1 MHLLFLDTET
11 GGLNPVEDALLTI
24 HMSLR
29 NSDLEELTFLDVKI
43 HPGNR
48 NINPHAMAVN
58 QINLYEHNKEA
69 LNSHE
74 AATLVTDYLKKSKA
88 MSPGG
93 MAVVAHYV
101 EFDLGFMTQ
110 LLPTFRGGYGR
121 GSICTRVLATTMM
134 AGGYM
139 VSKNASLQEVRQA
152 LGIEIE
158 ATAHDARGDVLVCVE
173 IMRHIFNSFR
183 SAERGR
189 TYRAESRL

>member
-1 MHLLFLDTET
+1 MNLLFIDTET

-29 NSDLEELTFLDVKI
+29 DPDLEELSCLDVKI
-43 HPGNR
+43 HSGNR
-48 NINPHAMAVN
+48 NINRHAMLVN
-58 QINLYEHNKEA
+58 GINLYEHNKEA

-74 AATLVTDYLKKSKA
+74 AAMLVTDYLKKSKA

-134 AGGYM
+134 AGRYM

-173 IMRHIFNSFR
+173 IMRHMFTALN
-183 SAERGR
+183 AG
-189 TYRAESRL
+189 SRL